1 MALKPLQAMYPL
13 GQFDGY
19 DSELT
24 SFKGGEVC
32 TLTSVPVG
40 VDKAAWPADGVD
52 GYFGNAPRLRPVVTK
67 NLAAV
72 RYAPDGYGY
81 PLFLADD
88 GTSGYGTLFGS
99 VVGGTAGQV
108 SVGGSVLGPHTAVA
122 SGKITLWG
130 QAGLYAVT
138 LDAVDT
144 TAGSGLVPDNFGLT
158 AGAPLFATG
167 AGLLTPNAGASAGAN
182 PVARFV
188 DFQTNGSLVTTPNF
202 LVAALNSPSGGS
214 AAKLAVTQA
223 VIWFNGGTFGVV

>member
-32 TLTSVPVG
+32 TLKSVLVG
-40 VDKAAWPADGVD
+40 TDKAASPSDGGD
-52 GYFGNAPRLRPVVTK
+52 GYFGVANKLRPVVSKVLSSGAT
-67 NLAAV
+67 
-72 RYAPDGYGY
+72 

-88 GTSGYGTLFGS
+88 GTAGYGTLFGS

-108 SVGGSVLGPHTAVA
+108 ATGGAVLGPHTATG

-130 QAGLYAVT
+130 QPGLYAVT

-144 TAGSGLVPDNFGLT
+144 TAATGLVPTNGTLT
-158 AGAPLFATG
+158 AGAPLYATS
-167 AGLLTPNAGASAGAN
+167 AGLLTPDSGSDFGGDVV
-182 PVARFV
+182 VARFV
-188 DFQTNGSLVTTPNF
+188 DFQTNGSLVNTPNF
-202 LVAALNSPSGGS
+202 LTAALNSPSGYGPV
-214 AAKLAVTQA
+214 KMNMTQA
-223 VIWFNGGTFGVV
+223 VIWYVGA